1 MVQRR
6 FSKTF
11 TKNCLLNFSASV
23 GPQFSDL
30 IDFVEEE
37 EEEEEDYDD
46 DLRLPTFGHPDT
58 VLKATKELRDR
69 DRNQA
74 RAFV

>member
-1 MVQRR
+1 M
-6 FSKTF
+6 
-11 TKNCLLNFSASV
+11 NFSASV

-37 EEEEEDYDD
+37 GEEEKEEEED

>member
-1 MVQRR
+1 M
-6 FSKTF
+6 
-11 TKNCLLNFSASV
+11 NFSASV

-37 EEEEEDYDD
+37 EEEAEN

-58 VLKATKELRDR
+58 VLKATTELRDR

-74 RAFV
+74 SAFCLKNKNFFN

>member
-37 EEEEEDYDD
+37 EEEEEED

-74 RAFV
+74 SAFV